1 MYLTLEV
8 VSPQAASLG
17 TERRRVVGTSGMTI
31 GRMPGNDWVF
41 PDPYVSKQ
49 HARIS
54 YADGAFFVEGLGRNA
69 IALGHA
75 GNALPG
81 HQPQPLKNGDRLF
94 IDQYEIV
101 VTAMQGDPPVG
112 MIPDGVLGGSPAQP
126 DLLDPFAVLAD
137 SAAPARGVVT
147 QPGQGGPGAWPD
159 SLGAMVET
167 DVLDPLKAI
176 GGGPPPPKPEGL
188 PGVDWNRSSVLED
201 HFAPPPV
208 PSPRGGV
215 RPIDLLETPQA
226 GGRSP
231 APAPR
236 APVSSIPSNWDKT
249 NFTRMQ
255 ADAAAARPQPRPTPA
270 PARNDGRTAPLMR
283 PSPGSGRAPARAA
296 PPPKPRAG
304 PGAPAVRAVPP
315 PASASSAQ
323 PPPPTPVPGAV
334 SASAVAGAG
343 AGGLD
348 SVPSTAPATDAV
360 AAATI
365 SQASASAQAPSTALA
380 GGHGARSV
388 SAGNAGQQTDFVQ
401 FMRGAGLSDQ
411 HLAPETMRELGEVF
425 RIVVQGVMDVLRA
438 RADIKSQ
445 FRMPMTRIQATE
457 NNPLKH
463 APNIEGAL
471 NILLVQR
478 NAGYLGT
485 QQAFEDAFAD
495 IRAHQM
501 AMLEGVKL
509 AYDAM
514 LKRFDPKELEAMFER
529 SGKRTRGFGGGKSKF
544 WDLYSQHFAELGSD
558 PDDMFR
564 KLFGNDFAEAYERQ
578 LERLKSLE
586 SKNGKN

>member
-17 TERRRVVGTSGMTI
+17 TERRRVVGTAGLTI

-54 YADGAFFVEGLGRNA
+54 YVDGAFFVEGLGRNA

-75 GNALPG
+75 GNTLPG

-101 VTAMQGDPPVG
+101 VTALQGEAPVG
-112 MIPDGVLGGSPAQP
+112 MIPDGVLGGSVVPP
-126 DLLDPFAVLAD
+126 DAMDPFAVLAD
-137 SAAPARGVVT
+137 NAAPARGVIT

-159 SLGAMVET
+159 SLSGMVET

-188 PGVDWNRSSVLED
+188 PSVDWNRSPVMED

-208 PSPRGGV
+208 PASRSGA
-215 RPIDLLETPQA
+215 RPVDLLDTSQSGSRA
-226 GGRSP
+226 A

-236 APVSSIPSNWDKT
+236 NPGSSIPVNWDKT
-249 NFTRMQ
+249 NFTRVQ
-255 ADAAAARPQPRPTPA
+255 ADAAARGPPRPTPG
-270 PARNDGRTAPLMR
+270 PARNDARAPLAMR
-283 PSPGSGRAPARAA
+283 PSPGSGRAPVREM
-296 PPPKPRAG
+296 PPPKPRA
-304 PGAPAVRAVPP
+304 APAAQRAMAP
-315 PASASSAQ
+315 Q
-323 PPPPTPVPGAV
+323 PPPPPAPV
-334 SASAVAGAG
+334 ASAMPAASVMAA
-343 AGGLD
+343 D
-348 SVPSTAPATDAV
+348 SAALPASRAPAPTPA
-360 AAATI
+360 
-365 SQASASAQAPSTALA
+365 ALA
-380 GGHGARSV
+380 AP
-388 SAGNAGQQTDFVQ
+388 QTDFVQ
-401 FMRGAGLSDQ
+401 FMQGAGLSDKQ
-411 HLAPETMRELGEVF
+411 LAPETMRELGEVF

-463 APNIEGAL
+463 APNVESAL
-471 NILLVQR
+471 NILLAQR
-478 NAGYLGT
+478 NPGYLGT
-485 QQAFEDAFAD
+485 RQSFEDAFAD

-501 AMLEGVKL
+501 AMLEGVRL
-509 AYDAM
+509 AYEAM
-514 LKRFDPKELEAMFER
+514 LKRFDPKELETMFER

-544 WDLYSQHFAELGSD
+544 WDLYAQHFAELGSD

-586 SKNGKN
+586 TKNGKN

>member
-17 TERRRVVGTSGMTI
+17 TERRRVVGPAGLTI

-54 YADGAFFVEGLGRNA
+54 YTDGAFFVEGLGRNA

-75 GNALPG
+75 GNTLPG

-101 VTAMQGDPPVG
+101 VTAMQGDAPAGP
-112 MIPDGVLGGSPAQP
+112 IPGGAVSAA
-126 DLLDPFAVLAD
+126 DLDPFAVLAD
-137 SAAPARGVVT
+137 NATPGRGVIT
-147 QPGQGGPGAWPD
+147 QPGSQSNSAWPD
-159 SLGAMVET
+159 ALSGLVET

-176 GGGPPPPKPEGL
+176 GGGPPPRKPEGL
-188 PGVDWNRSSVLED
+188 PPVDWNRNSVLED

-208 PSPRGGV
+208 PQSRSGSRPVDLLDPAQPAAAMPDAGPRGPGSA
-215 RPIDLLETPQA
+215 I
-226 GGRSP
+226 
-231 APAPR
+231 
-236 APVSSIPSNWDKT
+236 PVNWDKT

-255 ADAAAARPQPRPTPA
+255 AEAAARAPSRPA
-270 PARNDGRTAPLMR
+270 PGGARNIARGAPV
-283 PSPGSGRAPARAA
+283 ARAA
-296 PPPKPRAG
+296 PGARVPVRDTQPVPRT
-304 PGAPAVRAVPP
+304 VAVPGSSRPMAPQAPSP
-315 PASASSAQ
+315 PA
-323 PPPPTPVPGAV
+323 PVA
-334 SASAVAGAG
+334 
-343 AGGLD
+343 
-348 SVPSTAPATDAV
+348 
-360 AAATI
+360 
-365 SQASASAQAPSTALA
+365 ASASAPVPAPPPT
-380 GGHGARSV
+380 
-388 SAGNAGQQTDFVQ
+388 QQTDFMQ
-401 FMRGAGLSDQ
+401 FMQGAGLSDKQ
-411 HLAPETMRELGEVF
+411 LAPETMRELGEVF

-463 APNIEGAL
+463 APNVESAL

-478 NAGYLGT
+478 NPGYLGT
-485 QQAFEDAFAD
+485 RQAFEDAFAD

-501 AMLEGVKL
+501 AMLEGVRL
-509 AYDAM
+509 AYESM

-529 SGKRTRGFGGGKSKF
+529 SGKRTRGLVGGKSKF
-544 WDLYSQHFAELGSD
+544 WDLYAQHFAELGSD
-558 PDDMFR
+558 PEDMFR
-564 KLFGNDFAEAYERQ
+564 NLFGNDFAEAYERQ

-586 SKNGKN
+586 VKNGKN